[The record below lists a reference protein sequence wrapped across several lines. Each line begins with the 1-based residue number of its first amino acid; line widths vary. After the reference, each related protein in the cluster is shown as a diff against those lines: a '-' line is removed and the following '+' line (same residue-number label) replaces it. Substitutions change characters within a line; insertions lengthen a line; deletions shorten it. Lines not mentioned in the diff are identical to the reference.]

1 MPNEQNQM
9 KKRYRVCLL
18 AYSRVAHVAREVV
31 RELADSDIE
40 YIILESGL
48 ADEQAACVEEAR
60 RLGCEVFI
68 AGRPERRC
76 LPAATVIR
84 LFLSR

>member
-1 MPNEQNQM
+1 MALTELVPGKIPDFFVKRMDNMPNEQNQM
-9 KKRYRVCLL
+9 KKRYRVCIL

-48 ADEQAACVEEAR
+48 ADEQAAWDVKY
-60 RLGCEVFI
+60 L
-68 AGRPERRC
+68 
-76 LPAATVIR
+76 
-84 LFLSR
+84 

>member
-68 AGRPERRC
+68 AG
-76 LPAATVIR
+76 PAGAALFASRYSYPVIS
-84 LFLSR
+84 F

>member
-40 YIILESGL
+40 
-48 ADEQAACVEEAR
+48 
-60 RLGCEVFI
+60 
-68 AGRPERRC
+68 
-76 LPAATVIR
+76 
-84 LFLSR
+84 